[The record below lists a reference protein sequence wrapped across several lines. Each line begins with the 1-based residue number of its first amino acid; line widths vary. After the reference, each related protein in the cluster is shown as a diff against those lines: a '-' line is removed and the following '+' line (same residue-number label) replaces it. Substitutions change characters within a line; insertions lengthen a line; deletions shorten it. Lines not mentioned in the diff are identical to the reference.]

1 MSELR
6 PVKDVDLRCFL
17 MPNEISFEKL
27 CWNGL

>member
-1 MSELR
+1 MSELS

-17 MPNEISFEKL
+17 MLNEISFEKL

>member
-6 PVKDVDLRCFL
+6 PVKDVDLWRFL